1 MLGELL
7 AVCESRARSSRQEL
21 GAAAAGE
28 LARKRNEELV
38 GELQTDCLEERLVEL
53 LLVHSSH

>member
-1 MLGELL
+1 MRVK
-7 AVCESRARSSRQEL
+7 ARARSSRQEL
-21 GAAAAGE
+21 GAAAASE